1 MVHRI
6 NVIFAVLIL
15 LLMSAAAYAMP
26 VIDQNQ
32 PNDPNY
38 MAHFSQIDLAQSFQQ
53 AHDNISGAGIFLYP
67 SVLGTDSITI
77 SLWDALPNEAGNMLT
92 AGTNTGTSGN
102 WVDVFWDPFS
112 VTPDTTLFLV
122 FTSELN
128 TLGISGDTSNP
139 YLRGQV
145 YANPGFSSY
154 PSYDYTFRT
163 YYDDEMSQPVPEPAT
178 MLLLGSG
185 LAGLFGLRRKLRKR

>member
-15 LLMSAAAYAMP
+15 ILMSAAAYAMP

-32 PNDPNY
+32 PNGPNY
-38 MAHFSQIDLAQSFQQ
+38 MAHFNQIDLAQSFQQ
-53 AHDNISGAGIFLYP
+53 AHDNISGAGIFLEP
-67 SVLGTDSITI
+67 GIGTTDFITI
-77 SLWDALPNEAGNMLT
+77 SLWDALPDESGNMLT
-92 AGTNTGTSGN
+92 TGSNTGTSGS

-112 VTPDTTLFLV
+112 VTPNTTLFLV
-122 FTSELN
+122 FTSQSNL
-128 TLGISGDTSNP
+128 LGISGDTGNP

-154 PSYDYTFRT
+154 PSFDYTFRT
-163 YYDDEMSQPVPEPAT
+163 YYDDEMSVPEPAT
-178 MLLLGSG
+178 ILLLGSG
-185 LAGLFGLRRKLRKR
+185 LVGLLGLRRKLRKR